1 MSTKIITPP
10 KTLLEGAE
18 YTSAAAT
25 DVMRTW
31 RKYGWLPKEERE
43 AELKAQQTVKRM
55 KTKERNDANS

>member
-18 YTSAAAT
+18 YINAAST
-25 DVMRTW
+25 NVEQTW
-31 RKYGWLPKEERE
+31 RKHGWLPKEERE

-55 KTKERNDANS
+55 KTKERSDAGQ